1 MVADEVR
8 SLSNRTQDSTQEI
21 AQTVDNLQRVV
32 GQSVTLMEEAC
43 SQADGD
49 IGSVLAMGDELQ
61 NIVHSVQ
68 RVSDRLAQIATA
80 AEQQAATAD
89 EVSGNIQQV
98 DQAAGQLLD
107 GAQAV
112 SSAAEQ
118 LRLGSERAGAEYRA
132 LHPRL
137 KPGKHCRGRHDP
149 RRRAPGISGLLSPI
163 NGL

>member
-1 MVADEVR
+1 MWSGAPP
-8 SLSNRTQDSTQEI
+8 RTQAERTRKASP
-21 AQTVDNLQRVV
+21 R
-32 GQSVTLMEEAC
+32 GEAC

-49 IGSVLAMGDELQ
+49 IGSVLAMSDELQ
-61 NIVHSVQ
+61 NIVDSVQ

-98 DQAAGQLLD
+98 DQAAGHFLD

-112 SSAAEQ
+112 SHAAEQ
-118 LRLGSERAGAEYRA
+118 LRRGSEGLAQNTGA

-137 KPGKHCRGRHDP
+137 KPGKHCRGRHDL
-149 RRRAPGISGLLSPI
+149 RRRVPGISGLLSPI

>member
-61 NIVHSVQ
+61 NIVDSVQ

-132 LHPRL
+132 LPDQL
-137 KPGKHCRGRHDP
+137 DPGSGR
-149 RRRAPGISGLLSPI
+149 AA
-163 NGL
+163 

>member
-21 AQTVDNLQRVV
+21 TQTVDNLQRVV

-61 NIVHSVQ
+61 NIVDSVQ
-68 RVSDRLAQIATA
+68 RVSDRLAQI
-80 AEQQAATAD
+80 ATAD

-118 LRLGSERAGAEYRA
+118 LRLGSERAGAEYT
-132 LHPRL
+132 
-137 KPGKHCRGRHDP
+137 GRFT
-149 RRRAPGISGLLSPI
+149 LS
-163 NGL
+163 